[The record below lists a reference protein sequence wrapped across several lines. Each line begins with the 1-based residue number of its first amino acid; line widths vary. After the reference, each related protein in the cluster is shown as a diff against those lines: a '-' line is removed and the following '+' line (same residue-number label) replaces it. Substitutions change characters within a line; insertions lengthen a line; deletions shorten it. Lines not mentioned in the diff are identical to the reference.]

1 MDIKGNSGEGLER
14 REESY
19 REQRTHLREH
29 IFHCEQNVARN
40 MKGKDG
46 HGEVSDGKE
55 ERVIG
60 HWRKGGFCYKL
71 TENMAEL
78 YSIVGRKVELVS
90 NEF

>member
-1 MDIKGNSGEGLER
+1 
-14 REESY
+14 
-19 REQRTHLREH
+19 
-29 IFHCEQNVARN
+29 

-90 NEF
+90 NEFEYFAQRFPNSTEGAAWLFLAAYSNM